1 MKKYKRR
8 WFLISISKL
17 SEKEEQC
24 DSDSNQKSLQKILT
38 KLIKAIPKVK
48 VVAIVS
54 IEGLPIISILPPDIE
69 ELQVAA
75 TTATILCMAER
86 AILELKAGNLEKMY
100 VEGSDLNILIS
111 AIGQNAVLMIAT
123 SKQVVLS
130 KIFLHCKKVCKNIA
144 KLI

>member
-1 MKKYKRR
+1 MKKYNRG
-8 WFLISISKL
+8 WFLISISKTI
-17 SEKEEQC
+17 EKEEQY
-24 DSDSNQKSLQKILT
+24 DSDSNHKSLERILK
-38 KLIKAIPKVK
+38 KLIKTIPKVK
-48 VVAIVS
+48 VAAIVS

-100 VEGSDLNILIS
+100 VEGSYLNILIF
-111 AIGQNAVLMIAT
+111 AIEQNAVLMIAT
-123 SKQVVLS
+123 SKNGGLS
-130 KIFLHCKKVCKNIA
+130 KIFLHCRKVCKNIA